1 MFVKKNIKTY
11 IPSII
16 GLTLVVVSF
25 GVMSGV
31 LSSRTNNLSQ
41 LESNKIQLQNK
52 IDQMSV
58 QNKTLVTKVKSQAT
72 GLKSDKVEADNK
84 AVNDLMTYVFNWKSY
99 DEYTK
104 IREDLMTKY
113 YLKSDSSFMTVF
125 MPELFNEEIDGKKYN
140 RIDVNGYNIKYN
152 NIKTYVTSS
161 DSSDVYS
168 YFSVV
173 SVTTQSKNEGS
184 KDFSLVNAIIITAFL
199 WMLRLV
205 FVPSL
210 LFMVTSWFAVN
221 MTPTLAIEV
230 YKVSGLSKDSPLTD
244 QFAFFY
250 LPMVAYLF
258 IFGIVIVVLLCYTEY
273 RFWKKCGLWIKYWYA
288 KTNIKNPFKM
298 LKN

>member
-1 MFVKKNIKTY
+1 MFFKKKKNEKNELKEN
-11 IPSII
+11 S
-16 GLTLVVVSF
+16 
-25 GVMSGV
+25 
-31 LSSRTNNLSQ
+31 
-41 LESNKIQLQNK
+41 
-52 IDQMSV
+52 
-58 QNKTLVTKVKSQAT
+58 TKV
-72 GLKSDKVEADNK
+72 VEYGYK
-84 AVNDLMTYVFNWKSY
+84 DL
-99 DEYTK
+99 
-104 IREDLMTKY
+104 I
-113 YLKSDSSFMTVF
+113 
-125 MPELFNEEIDGKKYN
+125 
-140 RIDVNGYNIKYN
+140 
-152 NIKTYVTSS
+152 
-161 DSSDVYS
+161 
-168 YFSVV
+168 V
-173 SVTTQSKNEGS
+173 SKFKEA
-184 KDFSLVNAIIITAFL
+184 NAIVITAFL

-298 LKN
+298 FKN

>member
-1 MFVKKNIKTY
+1 MFFKKKKIEEKDISKKVIK
-11 IPSII
+11 
-16 GLTLVVVSF
+16 F
-25 GVMSGV
+25 GY
-31 LSSRTNNLSQ
+31 
-41 LESNKIQLQNK
+41 K
-52 IDQMSV
+52 
-58 QNKTLVTKVKSQAT
+58 
-72 GLKSDKVEADNK
+72 
-84 AVNDLMTYVFNWKSY
+84 
-99 DEYTK
+99 
-104 IREDLMTKY
+104 
-113 YLKSDSSFMTVF
+113 
-125 MPELFNEEIDGKKYN
+125 ELFFDKFKE
-140 RIDVNGYNIKYN
+140 
-152 NIKTYVTSS
+152 
-161 DSSDVYS
+161 
-168 YFSVV
+168 
-173 SVTTQSKNEGS
+173 
-184 KDFSLVNAIIITAFL
+184 VNAIIITAFL

>member
-1 MFVKKNIKTY
+1 MFFKKKKIEEKDISKKVIK
-11 IPSII
+11 
-16 GLTLVVVSF
+16 F
-25 GVMSGV
+25 GY
-31 LSSRTNNLSQ
+31 
-41 LESNKIQLQNK
+41 K
-52 IDQMSV
+52 
-58 QNKTLVTKVKSQAT
+58 
-72 GLKSDKVEADNK
+72 
-84 AVNDLMTYVFNWKSY
+84 
-99 DEYTK
+99 
-104 IREDLMTKY
+104 
-113 YLKSDSSFMTVF
+113 
-125 MPELFNEEIDGKKYN
+125 ELFFDKFKE
-140 RIDVNGYNIKYN
+140 
-152 NIKTYVTSS
+152 
-161 DSSDVYS
+161 
-168 YFSVV
+168 
-173 SVTTQSKNEGS
+173 
-184 KDFSLVNAIIITAFL
+184 VNAIIITAFL

-221 MTPTLAIEV
+221 MTPILAIEV